1 MMQLTEQRLKE
12 LIKDE
17 EGERL
22 EFKACLLSRDEI
34 GEYAV
39 AIGNEGG
46 GALVLGVTNSK
57 PRQVKGVP
65 AQSPNDLQQI
75 RRSVLDKTGIRIE
88 LQMIDISNASVL
100 CVHIPSRLPGNVFHT
115 KNGKY
120 LMRSGE
126 DLRGMSP
133 VEIANILNEAGG
145 SKPGGAP
152 AVSEMIKMAATNAAV
167 VVTPVVPTRPEKYE
181 FRVAAAD
188 ARQIRLRRSASG
200 QELTIPATSVEDVR
214 LHVGGEPAELMLSGR
229 LQWLS
234 LKEEWRYFDEAP
246 TSPAER
252 QFGFAKSAGH
262 QNPRVLEVCEKLRG
276 KGFGLRWFN
285 EYQLVNQMGR
295 NWEIIYD
302 DDGHHFRINDARM
315 SQILAK
321 TIVKEDQLR
330 SG

>member
-1 MMQLTEQRLKE
+1 MSLTAERLKE

-22 EFKACLLSRDEI
+22 EFKAGLPTRDLI

-46 GALVLGVTNSK
+46 GMLVLGVTNSK
-57 PRQVKGVP
+57 PRQIKGVP
-65 AQSPNDLQQI
+65 LQSADDLQQI

-88 LQMIDISNASVL
+88 PQLISVDNATVL

-115 KNGKY
+115 KDGKY

-145 SKPGGAP
+145 SKPGGNL
-152 AVSEMIKMAATNAAV
+152 AVSELVKMAASNAAV
-167 VVTPVVPTRPEKYE
+167 VVSPIVPTRPEKYE

-188 ARQIRLRRSASG
+188 ARQIMLRRSASG
-200 QELTIPATSVEDVR
+200 QEVTIPATAVADVR
-214 LHVGGEPAELMLSGR
+214 LHAGGEPAELILSGR

-234 LKEEWRYFDEAP
+234 LKEEWRYFDEAAS
-246 TSPAER
+246 SPAER
-252 QFGFAKSAGH
+252 QFGFAKAAGR
-262 QNPRVLEVCEKLRG
+262 QNPRVLEVCEKLRN

-285 EYQLVNQMGR
+285 EYHLVNQMGR

-302 DDGHHFRINDARM
+302 DDGFYFRINDARM

-321 TIVKEDQLR
+321 TIVREDQLG